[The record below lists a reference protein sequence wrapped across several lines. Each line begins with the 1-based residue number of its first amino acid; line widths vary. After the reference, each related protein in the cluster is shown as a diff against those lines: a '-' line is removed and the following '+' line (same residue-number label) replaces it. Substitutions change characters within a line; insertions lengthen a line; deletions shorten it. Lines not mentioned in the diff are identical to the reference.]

1 MHIESDVLATLLR
14 MQQLDVQ
21 ARRTEKE
28 LEALP
33 QRKAILEARAKR
45 RKIQEKDDQVSALLA
60 RADEKLAKLTAEDDD
75 LAQKQAKIQAEIDDV
90 KGDFRSVQAR
100 TKELSGLSRRRE
112 TLEGE
117 MSAAD
122 AEITKIN
129 AVKSQ
134 IALALGELDAQ
145 ESAATEVFVAEGG
158 KLKGQ
163 AAAIRA
169 EREQMAQTVSAD
181 VLDIFDRTA
190 KSTGGVPLS
199 LLAEGETCGA
209 CRGAIDHGRI
219 VDMRGRGNIG
229 ACPNCGRLLVLDP
242 R

>member
-21 ARRTEKE
+21 ANRTEKE

-33 QRKAILEARAKR
+33 QRKVILEARAKR
-45 RKIQEKDDQVSALLA
+45 RKIQEKDDQVRALSEK
-60 RADEKLAKLTAEDDD
+60 ADEKLAKLTAEDDD

-100 TKELSGLSRRRE
+100 TKELSGLSKRRE

-129 AVKSQ
+129 AVKAQ
-134 IALALGELDAQ
+134 ISSALEGLDAQ
-145 ESAATEVFVAEGG
+145 EKAATEAFVAEGG
-158 KLKGQ
+158 KLKAQ
-163 AAAIRA
+163 ASGLRA
-169 EREQMAQTVSAD
+169 EREEMARGVPAD
-181 VLDIFDRTA
+181 VLATFDRTGKA
-190 KSTGGVPLS
+190 TGGVPLS
-199 LLAEGETCGA
+199 LLGENDTCGA
-209 CRGAIDHGRI
+209 CRSAIDHGRI
-219 VDMRGRGNIG
+219 VDMRAHGNVG
-229 ACPNCGRLLVLDP
+229 TCPNCGRLLVLDL